1 MTEGI
6 FDPEEDESLIDDELA
21 PSMNEDQQIVNLQGT
36 ISQPLNPSQTPP
48 VVADEDESA
57 AQRTG
62 EMGQKPSKNTVK
74 VSSAEMEK
82 KQPLQLLDLPVD
94 ILRSVLK
101 EVGSWDLIPSSYT
114 LMNYLDNPYK

>member
-6 FDPEEDESLIDDELA
+6 FDPGEDESLIDDELA
-21 PSMNEDQQIVNLQGT
+21 PSMNEEQQVVNLQGS
-36 ISQPLNPSQTPP
+36 IPQPPSPSQTPP
-48 VVADEDESA
+48 VVADKDESA

-74 VSSAEMEK
+74 ASSAGMEK

-94 ILRSVLK
+94 ILRSILK
-101 EVGSWDLIPSSYT
+101 EVGSWDLTPSSHS
-114 LMNYLDNPYK
+114 LMNYLDNSYK